1 MATTNL
7 ASNFLVPNATF
18 FVELLAFVLILGIL
32 AKWVIPR
39 ISEAMAA
46 RQIEIKQKYDDLEE
60 AQAKAEEAENEYR
73 SQLVEARHEAARI
86 REQAREEGAA
96 IVAEMREQAQVESAR
111 ILRHGQTQI
120 EAERQQVVTQ
130 LRTEV
135 GTMATTLAGKIIGE
149 SLEDDERQA
158 RTIERF
164 ISELENQGAEEE
176 PAESTAAE
184 SQSQSQSTGSHA
196 AGQSS

>member
-1 MATTNL
+1 MPTTNL
-7 ASNFLVPNATF
+7 AAGNFLVPNATF
-18 FVELLAFVLILGIL
+18 IVELITFVVILWIL
-32 AKWVIPR
+32 AKFVIPR
-39 ISEAMAA
+39 ISAAMAE
-46 RQIEIKQKYDDLEE
+46 RQVEIKRKYDELEQ

-86 REQAREEGAA
+86 RERAREEGAA
-96 IVAEMREQAQVESAR
+96 IVAEMREQAQAESAR

-149 SLEDDERQA
+149 SLEDGDLQH
-158 RTIERF
+158 RTVERF
-164 ISELENQGAEEE
+164 IAEL
-176 PAESTAAE
+176 E
-184 SQSQSQSTGSHA
+184 SQS